1 MKLYGNPFSTC
12 TRKVLTVLA
21 EKNARFDFV
30 VLDFMKGEHKGP
42 EHLARQP
49 FGVVP
54 ALDDD
59 GFSLF
64 ESRAMCRYLDEA
76 LPGAKLTPATA
87 KERGLMEQW
96 ISVESSYFS
105 PAAMK
110 IIYQTMIAPMLGG
123 SRNDAIVKEGREALA
138 KPIAVLE
145 KHLSGG
151 SDYLVGSQF
160 TIADIVYLPY
170 IEYLFA
176 SEQGD
181 LITGQKHLAAW
192 WSRCSE
198 RKSWRVATGKDQ
210 SAAT

>member
-1 MKLYGNPFSTC
+1 MKLYGHPMSTC

-21 EKNARFDFV
+21 EKNARFDFE
-30 VLDFMKGEHKGP
+30 VLDFKKGEHKSP

-54 ALDDD
+54 SFDDD
-59 GFSLF
+59 GYALY
-64 ESRAMCRYLDEA
+64 ESRAICRYLDET
-76 LPGAKLTPATA
+76 LPGTTLTPATA

-96 ISVESSYFS
+96 ISVEHSYFT

-110 IIYQTMIAPMLGG
+110 IIYQKLLAPMFGG
-123 SRNDAIVKEGREALA
+123 SPDEAVVREGRDALA
-138 KPIAVLE
+138 KPIAVLD

-151 SDYLVGSQF
+151 SDYLVGNQF
-160 TIADIVYLPY
+160 TIADICYLPY

-181 LITGQKHLAAW
+181 LITGHKHLAAW
-192 WSRCSE
+192 WNRCSE
-198 RKSWRVATGKDQ
+198 RKSWRIASGKEQ
-210 SAAT
+210 AAAT